1 MSLSLWDLSP
11 HLGERHVDLRH
22 GASTE
27 IDCRDATP
35 PASGYEINMS
45 NINVTAIGTDT
56 NLYSNMSE
64 YTNSI
69 KHCNITNI
77 NDTTLLTI
85 IDYSE
90 LLALL
95 MLTFGNAPCI
105 VFILVNHP
113 LQYFASISVS
123 FEL

>member
-35 PASGYEINMS
+35 PTSGYEINMS

-69 KHCNITNI
+69 KQCNITNI

-95 MLTFGNAPCI
+95 MLTFVLCRWWHARD
-105 VFILVNHP
+105 L
-113 LQYFASISVS
+113 
-123 FEL
+123 